1 MKSEKS
7 DDSEGS
13 LRKAG
18 VFRKI
23 FRRIE
28 ENDISNTASIHHGQ
42 TSSTFSQGVLRKN
55 LINMK

>member
-23 FRRIE
+23 E
-28 ENDISNTASIHHGQ
+28 ENEISSTASIHHGQ
-42 TSSTFSQGVLRKN
+42 TSSTFSQN
-55 LINMK
+55 